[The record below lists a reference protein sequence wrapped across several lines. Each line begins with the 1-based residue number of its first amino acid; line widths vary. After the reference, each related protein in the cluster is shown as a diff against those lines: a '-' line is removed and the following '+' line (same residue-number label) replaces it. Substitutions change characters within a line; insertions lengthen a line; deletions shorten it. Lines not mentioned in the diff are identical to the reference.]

1 MSQEEQLTRLFG
13 DLTVVQLILWLFSAA
28 ALIFMVWKLWPVI
41 TKFVATVNALSDLP
55 TKLKTIDT
63 IESKIVGIESKV
75 AGIESQVQDI
85 HHETHFNSGTSIKD
99 ATVRIE
105 EKVDG
110 LQKLMEDAD
119 AELAER
125 DDELEGRLGHL
136 ENTFNPKEN
145 Q

>member
-1 MSQEEQLTRLFG
+1 MSEEQLTRLFG
-13 DLTVVQLILWLFSAA
+13 DLTVVQLIVWVIAA
-28 ALIFMVWKLWPVI
+28 VALLVLVVKLWPVI

-55 TKLKTIDT
+55 EKLPKIDR
-63 IESKIVGIESKV
+63 IEKKLVT
-75 AGIESQVQDI
+75 IESQVKDI

-110 LQKLMEDAD
+110 LQKLMEDGD

-125 DDELEGRLGHL
+125 VDDLETTL
-136 ENTFNPKEN
+136 NPKE
-145 Q
+145 QR